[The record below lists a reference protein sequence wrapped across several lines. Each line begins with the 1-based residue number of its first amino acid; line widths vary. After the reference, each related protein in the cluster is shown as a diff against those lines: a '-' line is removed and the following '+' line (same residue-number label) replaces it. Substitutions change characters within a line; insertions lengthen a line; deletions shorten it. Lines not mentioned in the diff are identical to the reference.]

1 MIDIPTFP
9 GFGTVVN
16 CIALVTGGL
25 LGLTVG
31 RFLNERFQQTLQ
43 MACAISVIF
52 IGIGSTLTKM
62 LRINADGSIELLGA
76 MMMIAS
82 LTIGAVIGE
91 IIDLDSKFER
101 FGVWLKIKTGNEGDN
116 NFINGFVTASLTF
129 CIGAMSVLGPIN
141 DALLGDCTV
150 LYMKSVL
157 DLTLVMVMAASLG
170 KGCVFS
176 SVSVGLFQGTVTVL
190 AGLIEPL
197 MTPAALDNISYIGNI
212 LIFCVGINLMFGNK
226 IRVAN
231 LLPALVIAVVQA

>member
-9 GFGTVVN
+9 GMGTVVN
-16 CIALVTGGL
+16 CMAIVLGGL

-43 MACAISVIF
+43 TACAVAVIF
-52 IGIGSTLTKM
+52 IGVGSTLTKM
-62 LRINADGSIELLGA
+62 LRINPDGTIELTGA

-82 LTIGAVIGE
+82 LTIGAVLGE

-101 FGVWLKIKTGNEGDN
+101 FGVWIKFKTGNEGDS

-129 CIGAMSVLGPIN
+129 CIGAMSILGPIN

-157 DLTLVMVMAASLG
+157 DMVLVTVMAASMG
-170 KGCVFS
+170 KGCLFS

-197 MTPAALDNISYIGNI
+197 MTPAALDNISYVGNI
-212 LIFCVGINLMFGNK
+212 LIFCVGVNLMFGNK

-231 LLPALVIAVVQA
+231 LLPALVIAVVQT

>member
-1 MIDIPTFP
+1 MIDLPTFP

-16 CIALVTGGL
+16 CVALIIGGL
-25 LGLTVG
+25 LGLTIG
-31 RFLNERFQQTLQ
+31 RFLNRKLQQTLQ
-43 MACAISVIF
+43 MACAIAVIF
-52 IGIGSTLTKM
+52 IGIGATMTKM
-62 LRINADGSIELLGA
+62 LRVTSDGALEMTGA

-82 LTIGAVIGE
+82 LTLGGLLGE
-91 IIDLDSKFER
+91 IIDIDGKFER
-101 FGVWLKIKTGNEGDN
+101 FGEWLKIKTGNEGDN
-116 NFINGFVTASLTF
+116 KFLDGFVTASLTF

-176 SVSVGLFQGTVTVL
+176 SVSVGLFQGAVTIF
-190 AGLIEPL
+190 AGLLEPL
-197 MTPAALDNISYIGNI
+197 MTTAALDNLSYVGNI

>member
-43 MACAISVIF
+43 TACAISVIF

-197 MTPAALDNISYIGNI
+197 MTPAALDNISYVGNI

-231 LLPALVIAVVQA
+231 LLPALIIAVVQA

>member
-197 MTPAALDNISYIGNI
+197 MTPAALDNISYVGNI

>member
-197 MTPAALDNISYIGNI
+197 MTPAALDNISYVGNI

-226 IRVAN
+226 IRAAN

>member
-1 MIDIPTFP
+1 MTVLPTFP
-9 GFGTVVN
+9 GVGTVVN
-16 CIALVTGGL
+16 CIALLIGGL

-43 MACAISVIF
+43 MACATAVIF

-62 LRINADGSIELLGA
+62 LRINADGSIELVGA
-76 MMMIAS
+76 MMMIES
-82 LTIGAVIGE
+82 LTIGAVLGE

-101 FGVWLKIKTGNEGDN
+101 FGVWLRMKTGNEGDN

-157 DLTLVMVMAASLG
+157 DMILVMVMAASMG

-176 SVSVGLFQGTVTVL
+176 SVSVGLFQGAVTVF

-197 MTPAALDNISYIGNI
+197 MTPAALDNISYVGNI
-212 LIFCVGINLMFGNK
+212 LIFCVGINLMFGK
-226 IRVAN
+226 KMRVAN
-231 LLPALVIAVVQA
+231 MLPALVVAVAQS

>member
-1 MIDIPTFP
+1 MIDLPTFP

-16 CIALVTGGL
+16 CVALIIGGL
-25 LGLTVG
+25 LGLTIG
-31 RFLNERFQQTLQ
+31 RFLNQKLQQTLQ
-43 MACAISVIF
+43 MACAIAVIF
-52 IGIGSTLTKM
+52 IGIGATMTKM
-62 LRINADGSIELLGA
+62 LRVTSDGALEMTGA

-82 LTIGAVIGE
+82 LTLGGLLGE
-91 IIDLDSKFER
+91 IIDIDGKFER
-101 FGVWLKIKTGNEGDN
+101 FGEWLKIKTGNEGDN
-116 NFINGFVTASLTF
+116 KFLDGFVTASLTF

-176 SVSVGLFQGTVTVL
+176 SVSVGLFQGAVTIF
-190 AGLIEPL
+190 AGLLEPL
-197 MTPAALDNISYIGNI
+197 MTTAALDNLSYVGNI

>member
-1 MIDIPTFP
+1 MIELPTFP
-9 GFGTVVN
+9 GVGTVVN
-16 CIALVTGGL
+16 CIALIVGGL
-25 LGLTVG
+25 LGLTIG
-31 RFLNERFQQTLQ
+31 RFLNEKLQQTLH
-43 MACAISVIF
+43 MSCAIAVIF
-52 IGIGSTLTKM
+52 IGIGATMTKM
-62 LRINADGSIELLGA
+62 LRVTSDGALEMTGA

-82 LTIGAVIGE
+82 LTLGGLLGE
-91 IIDLDSKFER
+91 IIDIDGKFER
-101 FGVWLKIKTGNEGDN
+101 FGEWLKIKTGNEGDN
-116 NFINGFVTASLTF
+116 KFLDGFVTASLTF

-176 SVSVGLFQGTVTVL
+176 SVSVGLFQGAVTIF
-190 AGLIEPL
+190 AGLLEPL
-197 MTPAALDNISYIGNI
+197 MTTAALDNLSYVGNI

>member
-1 MIDIPTFP
+1 
-9 GFGTVVN
+9 
-16 CIALVTGGL
+16 
-25 LGLTVG
+25 
-31 RFLNERFQQTLQ
+31 
-43 MACAISVIF
+43 
-52 IGIGSTLTKM
+52 M

-197 MTPAALDNISYIGNI
+197 MTPAALDNISYVGNI

>member
-1 MIDIPTFP
+1 MTDIPTFP
-9 GFGTVVN
+9 GWGTVVN
-16 CIALVTGGL
+16 CAALIVGGL

-43 MACAISVIF
+43 MACATAVIF

-62 LRINADGSIELLGA
+62 LRLNADGSIELIGA

-91 IIDLDSKFER
+91 VIDLDSKFER
-101 FGVWLKIKTGNEGDN
+101 FGAWLKIKTGNEGDS

-129 CIGAMSVLGPIN
+129 CIGAMSVLGPVN

-157 DLTLVMVMAASLG
+157 DMILVMVMAASMG

-176 SVSVGLFQGTVTVL
+176 SVSVGVFQGAVTLL

-197 MTPAALDNISYIGNI
+197 MTAAALDNLSYVGNI
-212 LIFCVGINLMFGNK
+212 LIFCVGVNLMFGNK

-231 LLPALVIAVVQA
+231 LLPALVVAVVQA